1 MMLNYAAGSALVS
14 GGSGAIGA
22 AVVASLHDAGIPV
35 GFTYNSRPEA
45 AEELVQACA
54 SGAAVRAYALSGST
68 AEEAATLLQQL
79 KADLGE
85 LRYLVHCAGIG
96 QESAFFGMGEEEWL
110 RILDVNLTTAVSL
123 ARAAVTPFLKAGAGR
138 ILFLSSVSGLRG
150 IKGHTVYA
158 ASKAGLDGLTRSLA
172 QECASFG
179 VTVNSIAPGYIDT
192 PMVTGLQAA
201 QKKRLLQRIPAGRFG
216 TPEEVAHL
224 VAYLCSEQA
233 AYVTGQTWVIDG
245 GISL

>member
-1 MMLNYAAGSALVS
+1 MMLDYAAGSALVS

-22 AVVASLHDAGIPV
+22 AVVSCLHDAGIPV
-35 GFTYNSRPEA
+35 GFTYHRRREV
-45 AEELVQACA
+45 AEELAQAFTG
-54 SGAAVRAYALSGST
+54 GAPVRAYALSGST
-68 AEEAATLLQQL
+68 AGEAATLLEQV
-79 KADLGE
+79 KSDLGD
-85 LRYLVHCAGIG
+85 LRYLVHCAGVG
-96 QESAFFGMGEEEWL
+96 QESAFFGMGEQEWL
-110 RILDVNLTTAVSL
+110 HILEVNLTTAVSL
-123 ARAAVTPFLKAGAGR
+123 ARAAITPFLKAGAGR

-158 ASKAGLDGLTRSLA
+158 ASKAGLDGLMRSLA
-172 QECASFG
+172 QECAAFG

-192 PMVTGLQAA
+192 PMVAKLQAT
-201 QKKRLLQRIPAGRFG
+201 QEKKLLQQIPAGRFG
-216 TPEEVAHL
+216 RPEEVAHL

>member
-1 MMLNYAAGSALVS
+1 MMLTYAAGSALIA
-14 GGSGAIGA
+14 GGSGGIGA
-22 AVVASLHDAGIPV
+22 AVVACLSDAGVPV
-35 GFTYNSRPEA
+35 GFTYHSRREA
-45 AEELVQACA
+45 AEEMVKARGD
-54 SGAAVRAYALSGST
+54 GAPVRAYALAGSA
-68 AEEAATLLQQL
+68 AEEAAALVGQV
-79 KADLGE
+79 KADLGDV
-85 LRYLVHCAGIG
+85 RYLVHCAGIG
-96 QESAFFGMGEEEWL
+96 QESAFFGMGEQEWL
-110 RILDVNLTTAVSL
+110 RILDVNLTSAVSL
-123 ARAAVTPFLKAGAGR
+123 ARAAITPFLKAGAGR
-138 ILFLSSVSGLRG
+138 ILFISSVSGLRG

-192 PMVTGLQAA
+192 PMVAELPAA
-201 QKKRLLQRIPAGRFG
+201 RRKELLRHIPAGRFG
-216 TPEEVAHL
+216 VPEEVAHL